1 MTKISLRAYNKE
13 IETLVDRGQLD
24 EAIAHCKNI
33 LKYYPKHVNTY
44 RLLGK
49 AYLEA
54 KRFPEASDILQ
65 RVLAAFPDDFIAHI
79 GMSMIREDE
88 GNMDAAIWH
97 MERAFEVQPSHS
109 AVQDELRRLY
119 GRRDGMEPPK
129 VRLTRGALV
138 RMYAKSE
145 LYAQAIAEIHNALSE
160 DNKRIDLEAI
170 LAKMLLS
177 SGNKIEAA
185 EVSSRLIK
193 KSPFCFEANRILETI
208 LPNTTRAVD
217 IQTYHGRV
225 IAMEP
230 YAAFLTPNIANIE
243 DIPENSVMLEKLDYQ
258 SNSFS
263 GEPDWSK
270 AIGVGLQDSSDTLP
284 DWLQSTAVNGNSGE
298 AIPSQ
303 AAASSPAVTNQEER
317 TNPPMSPIQNNQ
329 PEDEQ
334 VPDWMRAAGWNAGG
348 EDSAPNPD
356 DNYLNS
362 KEESDFG
369 IEPADIPDWL
379 KNVSPEPPNPQKKT
393 EDDSNLELLDSLL
406 SGTPTQSG
414 GETGKDTSL
423 PDWLN
428 ESSSPVN
435 NEQNSEK
442 VSDELPTWLNDDSTQ
457 SAGAERS
464 DMPDWLSDLQPKD
477 EPLPENP
484 PSQENESIPSWD
496 LPDWLNKEEK
506 PTEQPLQP
514 SSENLPEWLNTA
526 EENNLSQSSKPSS
539 SLNWLDEISDN
550 KLNETGP
557 VSEGA
562 IPSIPLSETPF
573 NDNQATSVPDGN
585 DTDGTFSWLD
595 NLADKKETEDQK
607 VDVPTSGINDLPS
620 AFKEEI
626 PSLNKFDSN
635 WLSEDLSKE
644 PAPDAKSE
652 ESALDWLNNIDHSEE
667 SVGETG
673 QGTESMPDWL
683 RSIDEKEKAE
693 QEEQPLREN
702 SYALPDWLKS
712 LEKEEQEPAVSK
724 TESFTSKD
732 EPVEEP
738 PLEIPQIDTIPQFAE
753 KNVIEEPNAS
763 IQQMDEQPVN
773 EVSIKPE
780 TDIAPLPEIKPE
792 ASYPVAPVVVADDSV
807 ETVAEKSIPKKRTS
821 KLDDASQSDETENNQ
836 LLTQDLGQTLID
848 IENMA
853 IEGKIAD
860 ASVIMEKLIRESDH
874 LEEIIQFLRDALYR
888 HPIDIFFWQSL
899 GDALARDNKLQEALD
914 AYTKAEELLK

>member
-13 IETLVDRGQLD
+13 IESLVDRGQLD

-54 KRFPEASDILQ
+54 KRFTEASDILQ

-170 LAKMLLS
+170 LARMLLS
-177 SGNKIEAA
+177 SGNRLEAA

-193 KSPFCFEANRILETI
+193 KSPFCFEANKILETI
-208 LPNTTRAVD
+208 LPNTTRSED
-217 IQTYHGRV
+217 IQTYHSRV
-225 IAMEP
+225 LAMEP
-230 YAAFLTPNIANIE
+230 YAAFLTPNIVNVE

-258 SNSFS
+258 ANSFS

-270 AIGVGLQDSSDTLP
+270 AIGVGLQEDSDTLP
-284 DWLQSTAVNGNSGE
+284 DWLQSNAVQSNAGE
-298 AIPSQ
+298 MVPSQ
-303 AAASSPAVTNQEER
+303 SAATPAAVINQEER
-317 TNPPMSPIQNNQ
+317 TNPPMSPNQNNR

-379 KNVSPEPPNPQKKT
+379 KNVSPEPPTPEKKT
-393 EDDSNLELLDSLL
+393 EDDSKLELLDSLL
-406 SGTPTQSG
+406 SGSPSQSD
-414 GETGKDTSL
+414 GKVEIEPPL

-428 ESSSPVN
+428 ESASPVN
-435 NEQNSEK
+435 NEQISDK

-457 SAGAERS
+457 TTGAEKS
-464 DMPDWLSDLQPKD
+464 EMPDWLSDLQPKE

-484 PSQENESIPSWD
+484 PAQENTTIPSWD
-496 LPDWLNKEEK
+496 LPDWLNKEEQS
-506 PTEQPLQP
+506 TEQPLQQ
-514 SSENLPEWLNTA
+514 SSENLPDWLNTA
-526 EENNLSQSSKPSS
+526 EENNSSQPAKPSS
-539 SLNWLDEISDN
+539 SLNWLDEISNN
-550 KLNETGP
+550 KSNIVEP
-557 VSEGA
+557 AIEEI
-562 IPSIPLSETPF
+562 IPSTPLAETPF
-573 NDNQATSVPDGN
+573 NDKNVSSVSNGK
-585 DTDGTFSWLD
+585 DTDGDLSWLD
-595 NLADKKETEDQK
+595 NLSETKETEDLK
-607 VDVPTSGINDLPS
+607 VDLPTAGINDLPS
-620 AFKEEI
+620 TINEEV
-626 PSLNKFDSN
+626 PSLNNFDSN
-635 WLSEDLSKE
+635 WLAEDQSKE
-644 PAPDAKSE
+644 STPDVKSN
-652 ESALDWLNNIDHSEE
+652 ESALDWLNNIDRSEE
-667 SVGETG
+667 SISEVG
-673 QGTESMPDWL
+673 QGSDSMPDWL

-693 QEEQPLREN
+693 QEEQPLSEN

-712 LEKEEQEPAVSK
+712 LEKEDQNPSITKAD
-724 TESFTSKD
+724 SFTPQSD
-732 EPVEEP
+732 PVKEP
-738 PLEIPQIDTIPQFAE
+738 PSEIPQTDVIPQFDERNLTAE
-753 KNVIEEPNAS
+753 S
-763 IQQMDEQPVN
+763 IDSKLPADEQPERDITIKTETYSPPVP
-773 EVSIKPE
+773 EMQSETSFPATSVDITEESIEP
-780 TDIAPLPEIKPE
+780 
-792 ASYPVAPVVVADDSV
+792 
-807 ETVAEKSIPKKRTS
+807 VAEKTIPKKRTS
-821 KLDDASQSDETENNQ
+821 KLDDASQTDESEGTQ
-836 LLTQDLGQTLID
+836 LLSQDLGQTLND
-848 IENMA
+848 IENMV

-860 ASVIMEKLIRESDH
+860 ASVIMDKLIRESDH
-874 LEEIIQFLRDALYR
+874 LEEIIQFLREALYR